1 MSAKIIPFEGFH
13 WSDGLSSDSEVHFQA
28 SSLPTDS
35 PAQLRAEVSRLER
48 LDRDLQ
54 VQAHRINL
62 SIGEVRRE
70 RRALLKRLAEYRLA

>member
-13 WSDGLSSDSEVHFQA
+13 RPDGLSDSEVHFQA
-28 SSLPTDS
+28 SPLPTDS